1 MTKELTGGRMI
12 DPVFTIKNVLFVI
25 IGTIILL
32 FFTSIAAT
40 YLTISD
46 FVIDILVSVITGL
59 SIAFGGFRA
68 ARYAGMYGLING
80 AVFGLI
86 YIFKVVRNFLFC
98 IFIRYESIIFHI
110 LNQVVTKLV
119 QDMNTTAVN
128 IKSNIFV
135 FHFKCMNHY
144 YPSLLPILFHKAI
157 RKKRTSSDVQPFD

>member
-46 FVIDILVSVITGL
+46 FAIDILVSVITGL

-86 YIFKVVRNFLFC
+86 YILIVYIIGTIADRTVSFSVASLMAFL
-98 IFIRYESIIFHI
+98 ISIGCGAFGGIVGV
-110 LNQVVTKLV
+110 NTK
-119 QDMNTTAVN
+119 
-128 IKSNIFV
+128 
-135 FHFKCMNHY
+135 Y
-144 YPSLLPILFHKAI
+144 
-157 RKKRTSSDVQPFD
+157 KKR

>member
-46 FVIDILVSVITGL
+46 FAIDILVSVITGL

-86 YIFKVVRNFLFC
+86 YIFIVYIIGTIADRTVSFSVASLMAFL
-98 IFIRYESIIFHI
+98 ISIGCGAFGGIVGV
-110 LNQVVTKLV
+110 NTK
-119 QDMNTTAVN
+119 
-128 IKSNIFV
+128 
-135 FHFKCMNHY
+135 Y
-144 YPSLLPILFHKAI
+144 
-157 RKKRTSSDVQPFD
+157 KKR